1 MRQFLQK
8 QKSDNTL
15 DFTKEQK
22 FKLMQFANTDTNFLD
37 RCDII
42 CKEFDNVDDQF
53 PNTQKRDS

>member
-1 MRQFLQK
+1 MRQFLQQ

-42 CKEFDNVDDQF
+42 CKEFDNVDD
-53 PNTQKRDS
+53 